1 MSQREEIVNM
11 EYDVIK
17 DYELAD
23 MVKKVNKA
31 IKEGWKLQ
39 GGVCVDSFNVRF
51 TWAQAMVRE
60 GK

>member
-1 MSQREEIVNM
+1 MSRKEEIVNM

-23 MVKKVNKA
+23 MVRKVNKA

-39 GGVCVDSFNVRF
+39 GGVCVDSYTVRF
-51 TWAQAMVRE
+51 TWAQAIIRE